1 MSKIKIAIADDHA
14 IFRKGIVMVLDRYVD
29 MKIMWEAE
37 DGSAL
42 LKKIEKQTP
51 DVLLMD
57 INMPNIDGVEALP
70 ILKSTYPNLKIIF
83 LSMFDSQEM
92 VMRCVHNGA
101 NGFLSKNAEP
111 GEIYNAIQD
120 VVNDG
125 YHFNDLLNAAI
136 IMKLE
141 MNKTVKRLVDVKPVE
156 FSERELA
163 VMRLTC
169 EDKTTIQIADALHM
183 STKTVDAIR
192 LTLKNKTGASSI
204 AGLVVYAMR
213 NNIFK

>member
-1 MSKIKIAIADDHA
+1 MPKIKIALADDHS
-14 IFRKGIVMVLDRYVD
+14 IFRKGIIMVLDRYVD
-29 MKIMWEAE
+29 IKIMWEAE
-37 DGSAL
+37 DGNTL
-42 LKKIEKQTP
+42 LTKIEKQQP

-57 INMPNIDGVEALP
+57 INMPNIDGSEALL
-70 ILKSTYPNLKIIF
+70 IIKEKYPNVKIIF

-120 VVNDG
+120 VVHDG

-141 MNKTVKRLVDVKPVE
+141 LNKKVKRLVNVKPTE

-163 VMRLTC
+163 VLRLTC
-169 EDKTTIQIADALHM
+169 EDNTTIQIADALNM